1 MKKIILIITVL
12 ISSFSFAQKVKG
24 NGNVTSITRTTA
36 DYNAISCS
44 GFMDFELIK
53 GTEGDIKIEGEANLL
68 DYIITEVKDNK
79 LIVKTK
85 DRVNLKPSPNKSIKI
100 TIPFQDIDEVS
111 LSGSGDLWCKD
122 IIITTDLKVS
132 LAGSGDVTLILK
144 TDTLK
149 CDLTG
154 SGDIKLKGSTNN
166 LEATLTG
173 SGDLNASSVTSDYTE
188 VSVTGSGNANVISN
202 KYLKARVTGSGDI
215 EYTGNPEKEDTKVA
229 GSGSISKD

>member
-12 ISSFSFAQKVKG
+12 ISSFSFAQKEKG
-24 NGNVTSITRTTA
+24 NGNMTSITRTTA
-36 DYNAISCS
+36 DYEAILCS
-44 GFMDFELIK
+44 GFMDFELVK
-53 GTEGDIKIEGEANLL
+53 GTEGSIIIEGEANLL
-68 DYIITEVKDNK
+68 EYIITEVKDNK

-85 DRVNLKPSPNKSIKI
+85 DRVNLKPSPNKDIKI

-111 LSGSGDLWCKD
+111 LSGSGDLWSKH
-122 IIITTDLKVS
+122 IIISTDLEVS
-132 LAGSGDVTLILK
+132 LSGSGDVTLILK
-144 TDTLK
+144 ADTLK

-173 SGDLNASSVTSDYTE
+173 SGDINASSLTSNYTD
-188 VSVTGSGNANVISN
+188 VSVTGSGDADVVSNIS
-202 KYLKARVTGSGDI
+202 LKARVTGSGNI
-215 EYTGNPEKEDTKVA
+215 EYSGNPEKEDTKVS